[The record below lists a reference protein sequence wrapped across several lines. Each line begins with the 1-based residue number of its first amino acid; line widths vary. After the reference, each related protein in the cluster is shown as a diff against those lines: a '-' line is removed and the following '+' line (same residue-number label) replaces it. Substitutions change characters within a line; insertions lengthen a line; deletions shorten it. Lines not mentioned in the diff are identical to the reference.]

1 MEMLMM
7 TLRRRRR
14 RTNDDCALNEKII
27 LKDAHKP

>member
-7 TLRRRRR
+7 TLRRRR